1 MLGVNYTMEIEMN
14 NKTTEQTFDSS
25 EAEDVIKARI
35 TISCPSGDYKKKFR
49 NQFTR
54 KDIEMTIVV
63 LKVFDFMTCSKCGEL
78 LNLNLEFEI

>member
-1 MLGVNYTMEIEMN
+1 MEIEMKKN
-14 NKTTEQTFDSS
+14 TTEQTFDGS
-25 EAEDVIKARI
+25 EAEDVIKVRV

-54 KDIEMTIVV
+54 KDLEMIIVT
-63 LKVFDFMTCSKCGEL
+63 LKIFDFLTCSKCGEL